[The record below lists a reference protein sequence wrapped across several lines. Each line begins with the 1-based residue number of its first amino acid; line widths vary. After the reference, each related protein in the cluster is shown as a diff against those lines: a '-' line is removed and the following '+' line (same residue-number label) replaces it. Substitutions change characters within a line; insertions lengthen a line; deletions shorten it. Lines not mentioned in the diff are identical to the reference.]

1 MLGRWFL
8 PKGKIV
14 SIKSGMDV
22 SATWW
27 VGFNACVIAL
37 LLFDLLVLNRAR
49 HAPSFKEALTL
60 TVFWTLLA
68 VIFGA
73 GIGLGWVG
81 NYPVEARN
89 NACLQYFT
97 AFSLEESLSLD
108 NVFVWV
114 LLFRHFHVPA
124 KDQRGV
130 LSCGMVAAMVMRAV
144 MILGG
149 VALAKHFNW
158 VFYIFGAYLI
168 YAAFKMWQPQHAPS
182 APGRNPAWELIKRWM
197 HTTED
202 NPQGKILVHRHG
214 RWAATPLLGVLLTI
228 EMSDVTFALDSVPAV
243 LAVTT
248 DSFIAYTSNIF
259 AVLGLRAMFFLLQHV
274 IERCWLLHYGLAILL
289 GFIGLKMFTAH
300 FLPIPL
306 AASLGFIAVVLI
318 GSIGGSW
325 LIKRPARAH

>member
-1 MLGRWFL
+1 M
-8 PKGKIV
+8 
-14 SIKSGMDV
+14 SV

-27 VGFNACVIAL
+27 VVFNLGVL
-37 LLFDLLVLNRAR
+37 LLLGLDLFVLNRKH
-49 HAPSFKEALTL
+49 HAPSFKEALLL
-60 TVFWTLLA
+60 TVFWTALA
-68 VIFGA
+68 VGFGA
-73 GIGLGWVG
+73 GVGLGWIG
-81 NYPVEARN
+81 NYPADERGQ
-89 NACLQYFT
+89 ACLQFFT

-124 KDQRGV
+124 AHQRGV
-130 LSCGMVAAMVMRAV
+130 LSYGMVAAMVMRAV

-149 VALAKHFNW
+149 VALARHFQW
-158 VFYIFGAYLI
+158 IFYVFGAYLLF
-168 YAAFKMWQPQHAPS
+168 AAIKMWRPQHAPT
-182 APGRNPAWELIKRWM
+182 APGRNPVWELIKRWM

-202 NPQGKILVHRHG
+202 NPQGKILLRRHG
-214 RWAATPLLGVLLTI
+214 RWAATPLLGVLLTL

-289 GFIGLKMFTAH
+289 GFIGVKMITVR
-300 FLPIPL
+300 FLEIPL
-306 AASLGFIAVVLI
+306 GASLGFIGVVLV
-318 GSIGGSW
+318 GSIAGSW
-325 LIKRPARAH
+325 IFKRPARAH

>member
-1 MLGRWFL
+1 M
-8 PKGKIV
+8 PV
-14 SIKSGMDV
+14 
-22 SATWW
+22 ATTWW
-27 VGFNACVIAL
+27 VVFNLGVFAL
-37 LLFDLLVLNRAR
+37 LAFDLLVLNRAR
-49 HAPSFKEALTL
+49 HAPSFKEALVL
-60 TVFWTLLA
+60 TGFWTGLA
-68 VIFGA
+68 VVFGV

-81 NYPVEARN
+81 NYPTDVRG
-89 NACLQYFT
+89 NACLQFFT

-124 KDQRGV
+124 AHQRGV

-158 VFYIFGAYLI
+158 VFYIFGAYLL
-168 YAAFKMWQPQHAPS
+168 YAAVKMWRPQHAPT
-182 APGRNPAWELIKRWM
+182 APGRNPAWALIKRWM
-197 HTTED
+197 HTTAD
-202 NPQGKILVHRHG
+202 NPEGKILVHRQG

-248 DSFIAYTSNIF
+248 DSFLAYTSNIF

-289 GFIGLKMFTAH
+289 GFIGLKMFTAR
-300 FLPIPL
+300 FMEIPL
-306 AASLGFIAVVLI
+306 AASLGFIAVVLV
-318 GSIGGSW
+318 GSIAGSW
-325 LIKRPARAH
+325 LFKRPARAH